1 MTTNLISLKLLDI
14 IENIEIE
21 HEKVPY
27 SEIDLVISGGGFSG
41 YYHVGF
47 FYLLKNLIR
56 DNKIKIRNIYATSAG
71 VLSSVCFLCG
81 ISVYDWFNTYYK
93 TKKLYNTDTDINS
106 SVKKVIRE
114 LLPKNAHTI
123 CNKKLNIV
131 LSKLNYYKL
140 KCVIIN
146 EFNSFEHL
154 LNIIDASINIPFIL
168 SSNYEGVIIDGSRY
182 YDGGLT
188 NNTPI
193 IYNNDLPQLVLK
205 THEIDYP
212 ITKKFWLNDPYLELL
227 IIRGAIESFD
237 FFTNNT
243 NNKNLPIEWIDKN
256 YKKSEI
262 QYYKINIQYIKY
274 IFPVMMFLYSL
285 K

>member
-1 MTTNLISLKLLDI
+1 MTKNLISLKLLDI
-14 IENIEIE
+14 IENIELGYVNI
-21 HEKVPY
+21 PY
-27 SEIDLVISGGGFSG
+27 KEIDLVISGGGFSG

-47 FYLLKNLIR
+47 FYLLKKLIR

-71 VLSSVCFLCG
+71 VLSSVCYLCE
-81 ISVYDWFNTYYK
+81 ISIYDWFNTYYK
-93 TKKLYNTDTDINS
+93 TKEICDIDIHS

-114 LLPKNAHTI
+114 LLPKNAHKI

-131 LSKLNYYKL
+131 LSKFNYYKL
-140 KCVIIN
+140 ECEIIN

-154 LNIIDASINIPFIL
+154 LDIIDASINIPFIL
-168 SSNYEGVIIDGSRY
+168 SSKYEGVIIDGSRY

-227 IIRGAIESFD
+227 ITRGAIESFD
-237 FFTNNT
+237 FFTNKV
-243 NNKNLPIEWIDKN
+243 NNNLPIEWIDKN
-256 YKKSEI
+256 HKKNKIE
-262 QYYKINIQYIKY
+262 YYKIDIKYIKY
-274 IFPVMMFLYSL
+274 ILPAMMFLYSL

>member
-1 MTTNLISLKLLDI
+1 MTKNLISLQLLDI
-14 IENIEIE
+14 IENIEIGYVN
-21 HEKVPY
+21 VPY
-27 SEIDLVISGGGFSG
+27 KEIDLVISGGGFCG

-47 FYLLKNLIR
+47 FYLLKKLIR
-56 DNKIKIRNIYATSAG
+56 DDKIEIRNIYSTSAG
-71 VLSSVCFLCG
+71 VLSSVCYLCE

-93 TKKLYNTDTDINS
+93 TKEICDIDIHS

-114 LLPKNAHTI
+114 LLPKNAHKI

-140 KCVIIN
+140 ECEIIN

-154 LNIIDASINIPFIL
+154 LDIIDASINIPFIL
-168 SSNYEGVIIDGSRY
+168 SSKYEGVIIDGSRY

-227 IIRGAIESFD
+227 ITRGAIESFD
-237 FFTNNT
+237 FFTDNT
-243 NNKNLPIEWIDKN
+243 NNNNLPIEWLDKN
-256 YKKSEI
+256 YRKKEI
-262 QYYKINIQYIKY
+262 QYYKIDIQYIKY